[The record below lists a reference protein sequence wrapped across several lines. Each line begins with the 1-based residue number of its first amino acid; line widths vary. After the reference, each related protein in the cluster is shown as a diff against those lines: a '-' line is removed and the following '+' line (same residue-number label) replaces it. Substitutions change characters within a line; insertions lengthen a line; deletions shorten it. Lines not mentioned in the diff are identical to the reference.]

1 MSFGLLVA
9 SSDEQF
15 RETVREQ
22 LLNIPN
28 ARVVAE
34 YPEVS
39 ANLYVRVM
47 QELERHPEAALV
59 MDIASDIENGVRCLE
74 RIKQAVPDLYVIASS
89 YNTDGEHIIMTVR
102 SGANDF
108 LTQPVKRVDFR
119 DAMSRLERMPRRVN
133 LGQSRLGKVWT
144 FLGTKGGVGT
154 TTLATNFAGVL
165 AQRKAQTVLIDL
177 DWTAND
183 CAMQLGHSPQY
194 TLNEIGENLDRLDQA
209 LFEGFVT
216 RDPLGFYVVGPN
228 DQLENAGYF
237 SEPMLREFTTFLVD
251 KYENI
256 VIDAGRLV
264 NTELVLGALNISSTI
279 FLVVTQQFP
288 TIRNAQRYLGFL
300 MRMGFSQ
307 DQIKI
312 VVNQYSKEP
321 KPGHARLEQIQQTLN
336 QPIFYGIPGSAA
348 VLGAINKSRPFV
360 ADRQEAGS
368 LDTAFR
374 SFVDKATGRKKD
386 SGDGAEAGA
395 KKAGFSL
402 MGR

>member
-9 SSDEQF
+9 SSDEPF

-28 ARVVAE
+28 ARIIAE
-34 YPEVS
+34 FPEVS
-39 ANLYVRVM
+39 ANLYIRVM

-59 MDIASDIENGVRCLE
+59 IDIASDIENGVKCLE

-89 YNTDGEHIIMTVR
+89 YNADGEHIIMTVR

-108 LTQPVKRVDFR
+108 LVQPVKRIDFR

-133 LGQSRLGKVWT
+133 LGQSRLGKVFT

-154 TTLATNFAGVL
+154 TTLAVNFASVL
-165 AQRKAQTVLIDL
+165 AQRKASTVLLDL

-183 CAMQLGHSPQY
+183 CAMQLGHQPQY
-194 TLNEIGENLDRLDQA
+194 TLNEIGENLERLDQA

-216 RDPLGFYVVGPN
+216 RDPLGFYLVGPN

-237 SEPMLREFTTFLVD
+237 SEPMLREFSTFLVD
-251 KYENI
+251 KYENL

-264 NTELVLGALNISSTI
+264 NTELALGALNISSTI

-321 KPGHARLEQIQQTLN
+321 KPGHARLDQIQQTLN
-336 QPIFYGIPGSAA
+336 QQIFYGVPGSTA

-360 ADRQEAGS
+360 ADRQEAGL
-368 LDTAFR
+368 LDSSFR
-374 SFVDKATGRKKD
+374 AFVDKATGRKK
-386 SGDGAEAGA
+386 EAGEEAAPA

>member
-9 SSDEQF
+9 SSDEPF
-15 RETVREQ
+15 RETIREQ

-28 ARVVAE
+28 ARVIAE
-34 YPEVS
+34 FPEVS
-39 ANLYVRVM
+39 ANLYIRVM
-47 QELERHPEAALV
+47 QELERHPEASLV
-59 MDIASDIENGVRCLE
+59 IDIASDIENGVKCLE

-89 YNTDGEHIIMTVR
+89 YNADGEHIIMTVR

-108 LTQPVKRVDFR
+108 LVQPVKRMDFR

-133 LGQSRLGKVWT
+133 LGQSRLGKVYT

-154 TTLATNFAGVL
+154 TTLAVNFASVL
-165 AQRKAQTVLIDL
+165 AQRKASTVLLDL

-216 RDPLGFYVVGPN
+216 RDPLGFYLVGPN

-237 SEPMLREFTTFLVD
+237 SEPMLREFSTFLVD
-251 KYENI
+251 KYENL
-256 VIDAGRLV
+256 VIDGGRLV

-279 FLVVTQQFP
+279 FLVITQQFP

-336 QPIFYGIPGSAA
+336 QPVFYGVPGSAA
-348 VLGAINKSRPFV
+348 VLAAVNKSRPFV

-374 SFVDKATGRKKD
+374 SFVDKATGRKR
-386 SGDGAEAGA
+386 EAGEEPA